1 MEIRT
6 LVILLVLIL
15 LGSTPEV
22 IAGTSIYKHV
32 DKDGNITFTN
42 RPIKNAQ
49 KFSAASFPK
58 DTQPRSQ
65 SKSQL
70 NSPRVNDITQ
80 KERNTMRRQ
89 ILEKELE
96 TEEKLLADTQIF
108 LAQISN
114 NHEPSPHQE
123 KVVQLKNRLFLHQR
137 NITAL
142 KKELTKL

>member
-15 LGSTPEV
+15 LGSTPKA

-58 DTQPRSQ
+58 DTQPSQ
-65 SKSQL
+65 SRSRL

-108 LAQISN
+108 LAQIN
-114 NHEPSPHQE
+114 NSHESSPHQE